1 MRFHHG
7 RGESLGEGLC
17 PKARPFRKGR
27 MRGSG
32 APGSRES
39 PEWSQGHAG
48 GASGQVNPKG
58 VRGMQEAR
66 EVVGDGNRRR
76 GANPQGRNVP
86 EVATPGDTGTRHEAP
101 KGKEP
106 QERQA
111 FDLAVD
117 ARQLQPRFPHGNRGW
132 RPKRSRERGPAAVGS
147 AGMRQRMA
155 GAGFEEQGN
164 TKREAPPIPQ
174 WVATTG
180 REDPGGLPAT
190 AGETGEGRTDGGPI
204 DPPPNLCT

>member
-1 MRFHHG
+1 
-7 RGESLGEGLC
+7 
-17 PKARPFRKGR
+17 
-27 MRGSG
+27 
-32 APGSRES
+32 
-39 PEWSQGHAG
+39 
-48 GASGQVNPKG
+48 
-58 VRGMQEAR
+58 MQEAR

-117 ARQLQPRFPHGNRGW
+117 ARNSAAIP
-132 RPKRSRERGPAAVGS
+132 SREWRMETKAFAGKRAGCSRECREAAT
-147 AGMRQRMA
+147 QL

-164 TKREAPPIPQ
+164 TKREALPIPQ

-180 REDPGGLPAT
+180 REDPEGLPAT
-190 AGETGEGRTDGGPI
+190 AGETGEGRTDVGPI